1 VGRRHERLWAVAAVA
16 GMLLLAL
23 LFFSLGQW
31 QYGRAAQSRAL
42 LESFAASERASA
54 SRDVPRAAERY
65 THFRL
70 AGRYVP
76 ERQFLLDNIVEAGR
90 VGYYVLT
97 PFEVEGEPD
106 LVLVNRGFVAAP
118 PDRSDLPD
126 VAVGSGERTI
136 RGHVDVLPRPGLR
149 LAEPA
154 AQNAAAGP
162 LTVLTYPTAADIAAR
177 LGRPVHNYQLR
188 LAADQPD
195 GYLRDWRAAG
205 MPPERHLAYAWQ
217 WWALAVAAA
226 LAGAVLAWRARGKRD
241 AS

>member
-1 VGRRHERLWAVAAVA
+1 MGRLRERLWAVAAVA
-16 GMLLLAL
+16 GMLLLAAV
-23 LFFSLGQW
+23 FFGLGQW

-42 LESFAASERASA
+42 LERFAAGERAAA
-54 SRDVPRAAERY
+54 STDASEDPERY

-70 AGRYVP
+70 AGRYLP

-97 PFEVEGEPD
+97 PFAVAGDTEI
-106 LVLVNRGFVAAP
+106 VLVNRGFVAAKP
-118 PDRSDLPD
+118 NRGVLPD
-126 VAVGSGERTI
+126 VAVGSNERTI
-136 RGHVDVLPRPGLR
+136 RGHVDVLPKPGLR

-154 AQNAAAGP
+154 APGAATAP
-162 LTVLTYPTAADIAAR
+162 VTVLTYPTAAEIAAR

-188 LAADQPD
+188 LAADEPD
-195 GYLRDWRAAG
+195 GHLRDWRAAG

-217 WWALAVAAA
+217 WWALAAAA
-226 LAGAVLAWRARGKRD
+226 AGAGAVLAWRARGKRD

>member
-1 VGRRHERLWAVAAVA
+1 MGRRRERLWAVAAA
-16 GMLLLAL
+16 GGMLLLAPV
-23 LFFSLGQW
+23 FFALGQW

-42 LESFAASERASA
+42 LESFAAGEHGAAST
-54 SRDVPRAAERY
+54 SVPRAAERY
-65 THFRL
+65 KHFRL

-97 PFEVEGEPD
+97 PFEIEGEPE
-106 LVLVNRGFVAAP
+106 LVLVNRGFVAASL
-118 PDRSDLPD
+118 DRSVLPD
-126 VAVGSGERTI
+126 VAVGGGERTI
-136 RGHVDVLPRPGLR
+136 RGHVDVLPKPGLR
-149 LAEPA
+149 LEAP
-154 AQNAAAGP
+154 AAAGLATAP
-162 LTVLTYPTAADIAAR
+162 VTVLTYPTADDIAAR

-188 LAADQPD
+188 LAADEPD

-226 LAGAVLAWRARGKRD
+226 LTGAVLAWRARGTRN
-241 AS
+241 AG